1 MRFHAFVAS
10 FLAAASAQTPAITA
24 AGWTQGTCP
33 GSAAPCS
40 LPPPVP
46 PPPTLS
52 SPPPL
57 PSPLLPPPGI
67 FFTVAGDNFGTTQG
81 QLQKGDFL
89 APAPPP
95 PAMPWDTPED
105 LFPSNLATR
114 TGGNGVCVARSL
126 YTGDG
131 FAYRFCP
138 FQRMEHF
145 EGSFSIGSLGTYAGV
160 LRDTNNVNCP
170 GSNAIVGMKF
180 LDGSLCNGVPS
191 TSTINFVCL
200 DVLGP
205 GLATW
210 GTNTPMINAAI
221 RSADGCSV
229 NTTLPLPGACD
240 GARFSLCGSP
250 LASPN
255 PVPTPSPTFSFTQ
268 ATVTSW
274 ADGAISA
281 YAPGTMPP
289 PAVRVQRG
297 DNSAVSTGYEP
308 EAGPLPPSASPIP
321 TPFPSNLEVIGIVPN
336 QGVRGQCTPVTIML
350 AGLTQQ
356 DIVGTGFSHSIRMRL
371 PTGPSTAMNYIF
383 QGLPGPV
390 NGAQPVAPPVSS
402 SLPPTLSDPPIK
414 SSPHPPPPSPSF
426 PPLPLQNGL
435 INVTLPNGVCAGGNF
450 PNFPTTQA
458 VTVGSFW
465 SQASLGTHLIRA
477 AVCQPSNPQC
487 LQWTYCNAIS
497 PTGVCT

>member
-33 GSAAPCS
+33 GSAAPC
-40 LPPPVP
+40 
-46 PPPTLS
+46 
-52 SPPPL
+52 
-57 PSPLLPPPGI
+57 I

-321 TPFPSNLEVIGIVPN
+321 TPFPSNLEGIGIVPN

-390 NGAQPVAPPVSS
+390 NGAQPVAPP
-402 SLPPTLSDPPIK
+402 
-414 SSPHPPPPSPSF
+414 
-426 PPLPLQNGL
+426 NGL

-450 PNFPTTQA
+450 PDFPTTRA

-497 PTGVCT
+497 PTGACT

>member
-1 MRFHAFVAS
+1 
-10 FLAAASAQTPAITA
+10 
-24 AGWTQGTCP
+24 
-33 GSAAPCS
+33 
-40 LPPPVP
+40 
-46 PPPTLS
+46 
-52 SPPPL
+52 
-57 PSPLLPPPGI
+57 
-67 FFTVAGDNFGTTQG
+67 
-81 QLQKGDFL
+81 
-89 APAPPP
+89 
-95 PAMPWDTPED
+95 
-105 LFPSNLATR
+105 
-114 TGGNGVCVARSL
+114 
-126 YTGDG
+126 
-131 FAYRFCP
+131 
-138 FQRMEHF
+138 MEHF
-145 EGSFSIGSLGTYAGV
+145 DQAGFAIGSLGTYVGV

-240 GARFSLCGSP
+240 GARFTLCGSP

-255 PVPTPSPTFSFTQ
+255 PVPTPSPSFSFTQ
-268 ATVTSW
+268 ATVTAWS
-274 ADGAISA
+274 DGAISA

-356 DIVGTGFSHSIRMRL
+356 DIVGTGFTHSIRMRL
-371 PTGPSTAMNYIF
+371 PTGPNTAQNFIF
-383 QGLPGPV
+383 QGLPGSV
-390 NGAQPVAPPVSS
+390 NGAQPVPPPVRPSLPSPPLPLPPS
-402 SLPPTLSDPPIK
+402 SLARPIN
-414 SSPHPPPPSPSF
+414 SPHPPPP
-426 PPLPLQNGL
+426 PPLPFR
-435 INVTLPNGVCAGGNF
+435 TA
-450 PNFPTTQA
+450 
-458 VTVGSFW
+458 
-465 SQASLGTHLIRA
+465 
-477 AVCQPSNPQC
+477 
-487 LQWTYCNAIS
+487 
-497 PTGVCT
+497 